1 MLAFGV
7 LRELFERKDLA
18 RVYNVLVEKEIR
30 IHGELEGLEEDTS
43 RKAIQL
49 PYDES
54 SDEEE

>member
-43 RKAIQL
+43 RKTIQL